1 MKHSSDRELRY
12 YKRKFKNEFNNNLL
26 KNKIIKKNENFL
38 KIFKNNILKLKKHNN
53 NLTILN
59 NNLNFYKYDLLVSC
73 GSDLNWTMEYF
84 ISLNDILWFRNEGKI
99 EFLKYKNENI
109 KELNSIIDYNCAISI
124 HNKLCMLFELQIGE
138 EYELNECI

>member
-1 MKHSSDRELRY
+1 MQ
-12 YKRKFKNEFNNNLL
+12 NNNYEIEDICNKLENTIVFWKPNKQFLNDIKLFLEEL
-26 KNKIIKKNENFL
+26 KNIG
-38 KIFKNNILKLKKHNN
+38 
-53 NLTILN
+53 
-59 NNLNFYKYDLLVSC
+59 NLNVNVYDLLVSC

-99 EFLKYKNENI
+99 EFLKYINENI

>member
-1 MKHSSDRELRY
+1 MQNSNYEIEDICNKLENTIVFWEPNKQFLNDIKLFLE
-12 YKRKFKNEFNNNLL
+12 EL
-26 KNKIIKKNENFL
+26 KNIGD
-38 KIFKNNILKLKKHNN
+38 
-53 NLTILN
+53 LN
-59 NNLNFYKYDLLVSC
+59 VNVYDLLVSC

-99 EFLKYKNENI
+99 EFLKYINENI

>member
-1 MKHSSDRELRY
+1 MQ
-12 YKRKFKNEFNNNLL
+12 NNNYEIEDICNKLENTIVFWKPNKQFLNNIKLFLEEL
-26 KNKIIKKNENFL
+26 KNIG
-38 KIFKNNILKLKKHNN
+38 
-53 NLTILN
+53 
-59 NNLNFYKYDLLVSC
+59 NLNVNVYDLLVSC

-99 EFLKYKNENI
+99 EFLKYINENI

>member
-1 MKHSSDRELRY
+1 MQ
-12 YKRKFKNEFNNNLL
+12 NNNYEIEDICNKLENTIVFWKPNKQFLNDIKLFLEEL
-26 KNKIIKKNENFL
+26 KNIG
-38 KIFKNNILKLKKHNN
+38 
-53 NLTILN
+53 
-59 NNLNFYKYDLLVSC
+59 NLNVNVYDLLVSC

-99 EFLKYKNENI
+99 EFLKYINENI

-138 EYELNECI
+138 EYELNESI

>member
-1 MKHSSDRELRY
+1 MQ
-12 YKRKFKNEFNNNLL
+12 NNNYEIEDICNKLENTIVFWTPNKQFLNDIKLFLEEL
-26 KNKIIKKNENFL
+26 KNIG
-38 KIFKNNILKLKKHNN
+38 
-53 NLTILN
+53 
-59 NNLNFYKYDLLVSC
+59 NLNVNVYDLLVSC

-99 EFLKYKNENI
+99 EFLKYINENI